1 MEYIKGKYIYQNM
14 KEILDPKHTA
24 LLIVDMQNGLASLEG
39 YTARQ
44 GDISVAH
51 QQSII
56 PSIKRL
62 LDTARRTGVRV
73 VHIRVVSEENMAF
86 SSPASLY
93 AGKKMVHF
101 GAYWGHPGKEVRAS
115 NRTIMIDGSW
125 ESEIVDELTPTPE
138 EFIVRK
144 YTNTAFINTPM
155 NQVLRSNHVESVVVT
170 GTTTAGCVLATSFDA
185 LWNDYYTVVANDA
198 VADCFPERHQA
209 GMALLG
215 EKFDMPSSLEIVGIW
230 EESPHHPNGN

>member
-1 MEYIKGKYIYQNM
+1 MEFIKGKTVYEDLN
-14 KEILDPKHTA
+14 EILDPKHTA
-24 LLIVDMQNGLASLEG
+24 LLIVDMQNGLASPQG

-56 PSIKRL
+56 PNIKRL
-62 LDTARRTGVRV
+62 LETARLTGVRV

-101 GAYWGHPGKEVRAS
+101 GAYWGHPGKEVRKS
-115 NRTIMIDGSW
+115 NRAIMIDGSW
-125 ESEIVDELTPTPE
+125 ESEIVDELCPISD
-138 EFIVRK
+138 EFVVRK
-144 YTNTAFINTPM
+144 YTNTAFVNTPM

-185 LWNDYYTVVANDA
+185 LWNDYYTVVVKDA

-209 GMALLG
+209 GMAILG
-215 EKFDMPSSLEIVGIW
+215 EKFDMPSSEAISNIW
-230 EESPHHPNGN
+230 EANPRSRNG

>member
-1 MEYIKGKYIYQNM
+1 MEYIKGKYVYQTL

-56 PSIKRL
+56 PNIKLL
-62 LDTARRTGVRV
+62 LDTARGTGVRV
-73 VHIRVVSEENMAF
+73 VHIRVVSAENMAF

-93 AGKKMVHF
+93 SGKKMVHF
-101 GAYWGHPGKEVRAS
+101 GAYWGHPGNEVRKS
-115 NRTIMIDGSW
+115 NSTIMIDGSW
-125 ESEIVDELTPTPE
+125 ESEIVDELTPNPE

-185 LWNDYYTVVANDA
+185 LWNDYYTVLANDA
-198 VADCFPERHQA
+198 IADCFPERHQA
-209 GMALLG
+209 GMVILG
-215 EKFDMPSSLEIVGIW
+215 EKFDMPSSLEISKIW
-230 EESPHHPNGN
+230 EDSPHRLNGN

>member
-1 MEYIKGKYIYQNM
+1 MEYTKGKYVYENL
-14 KEILDPKHTA
+14 KEILNPKHTA

-39 YTARQ
+39 YTAKQ

-56 PSIKRL
+56 PNIQL
-62 LDTARRTGVRV
+62 LLETARITGVRV

-93 AGKKMVHF
+93 SGKKMVHF
-101 GAYWGHPGKEVRAS
+101 GAYWGHPGKETRKS

-125 ESEIVDELTPTPE
+125 ESEIVKELTPTKD

-209 GMALLG
+209 GMAILG
-215 EKFDMPSSLEIVGIW
+215 EKVDMPLSSEIANIW
-230 EESPHHPNGN
+230 TENPHQPKM